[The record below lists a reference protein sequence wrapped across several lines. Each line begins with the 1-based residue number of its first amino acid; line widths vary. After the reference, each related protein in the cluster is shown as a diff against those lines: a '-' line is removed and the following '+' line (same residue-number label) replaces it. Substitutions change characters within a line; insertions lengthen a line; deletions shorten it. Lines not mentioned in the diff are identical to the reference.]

1 MLWVFPDAKE
11 AHASGQTIMEAALE
25 KTNLSEDE
33 LREILNPEKM
43 LQPQA

>member
-1 MLWVFPDAKE
+1 
-11 AHASGQTIMEAALE
+11 MEAALE
-25 KTNLSEDE
+25 KTDLSEDE